1 MNKELWVRLLTDA
14 TKVPGEEGFLE
25 ELFSS
30 LVKELKV
37 EEGDPV
43 HKILLEEFDGLSR
56 HLDRSKVQDSC
67 TVRALL
73 RAKRLASLIITEE
86 GKIDEAPVQEAV
98 QVLRE
103 NLYPLG
109 PGRLYDEVR
118 LKHLLAALE
127 RLKDDP
133 KLRKKLEQIEGSRGN
148 NAADELLRETLQL
161 SSKAPIKPYM
171 VRRAF
176 LSAWLAYLRQ
186 NVGSCFATAP
196 AILIHEEQPEQFI
209 EDLKNLL
216 TIGRLTRV
224 AAGVEY
230 SAPINASSGAGDL
243 KKPFLFYQDQE
254 RGFTPIWE
262 SPGFILGLSK
272 AGLLGEEKSIPK
284 RIKRV
289 QHLLKESFDDEEPSY
304 STVEELISRILK
316 KKLNLTDAIIEEQI
330 KKATLQIRG
339 PLMGSFVKKESKQPV
354 EEYTQLLDAAE
365 TGFKSLTE
373 HPLLRSWEFTLA
385 SFSEVKPTLS
395 RYNMYKSLGF
405 DPKEPGGIGASLYK
419 EVSELVER
427 QNQETKER
435 QEDYENAYLQV
446 QHVEGRLRRA
456 SDEDAEW
463 LKSDYRARVTE
474 LQNYQSLRDES
485 NDKAQRFA
493 NLFQQLME
501 LYEKQFVNHFQEVY
515 DPDIREVATDMYDD
529 SPAGFR
535 LLYKGGRGHQ
545 WERIEG
551 PDQFAEALANF
562 FISTEQEITRTPE
575 CEGIEQEVSRL
586 ITSLVNHVRTTE
598 FMESALQRLAQAHGE
613 RLVANPLQNLDKV
626 KKKPWVYTSGG
637 TMGSLITAYFKLE
650 DKPEE
655 RDRWVEN
662 PTELLAFLL
671 DTMRQLPKDRHIFLE
686 KNPSASLLIH
696 SPTHAFL
703 LKPNFPFFRRGW
715 ESNGGSTYT
724 YTWIKEELVGPSER
738 FIDSIR
744 LDDAAVHYLLNSLR
758 EKLPKE
764 FHHAF
769 NRAFYRTPS
778 SCFCSE
784 FRQYVVET
792 IDRDRRLQVGR
803 RSVINIDDVDSLLYR
818 ELPLVK
824 GMDLR
829 ERLGSV
835 LRSFTFFEPKVRE
848 QLVEEAETLLDLGGR
863 KEMTG
868 AAGFREFLQAVLM
881 VHFKRTRFE
890 KPLYRELVAHLRK
903 EGAMMPEP
911 LIVADTNWVK
921 DYFAFLVNPGTGKLD
936 FWRVD
941 ALGLEGAPL
950 SGWREWLNGKR
961 KDRSWGIYTNPFQ
974 YRGV

>member
-1 MNKELWVRLLTDA
+1 MDRELWVRLLADA
-14 TKVPGEEGFLE
+14 TTVPGGEGFLE

-30 LVKELKV
+30 LVKELKA
-37 EEGDPV
+37 EEEDSV
-43 HKILLEEFDGLSR
+43 RKILLEEFEGLSR

-73 RAKRLASLIITEE
+73 RAKRLAALIFTEE
-86 GKIDEAPVQEAV
+86 GKIDEKPIQEAL
-98 QVLRE
+98 QVLRHH
-103 NLYPLG
+103 LYPLG

-118 LKHLLAALE
+118 LVHLFTALE
-127 RLKDDP
+127 RLAGEP
-133 KLRKKLEQIEGSRGN
+133 KLRKKLEQIETTRSN
-148 NAADELLRETLQL
+148 TVADELLRETLQVDAKTSL
-161 SSKAPIKPYM
+161 KPFM

-224 AAGVEY
+224 TGGVEY
-230 SAPINASSGAGDL
+230 SAPINGSSGAGDL
-243 KKPFLFYQDQE
+243 KKPFLFYYDPARE
-254 RGFTPIWE
+254 FTPIWE
-262 SPGFILGLSK
+262 SPGFILALSK
-272 AGLLGEEKSIPK
+272 AGLLGEEKSLPK
-284 RIKRV
+284 RIKRI
-289 QHLLKESFDDEEPSY
+289 QDLLKESFDEQPEPFY

-316 KKLNLTDAIIEEQI
+316 KKLNLTDDIIEDQT
-330 KKATLQIRG
+330 KKMQLRSRG
-339 PLMGSFVKKESKQPV
+339 PLLGGLVKKEDKQPV
-354 EEYTQLLDAAE
+354 EEYKRLQDAAAI
-365 TGFKSLTE
+365 GFKSLTE

-405 DPKEPGGIGASLYK
+405 DPKEPDGIGANLYK
-419 EVSELVER
+419 EVSTLVER

-435 QEDYENAYLQV
+435 QEDYESAYLLV

-456 SDEDAEW
+456 SSEEAEW

-485 NDKAQRFA
+485 HEKAQRFA
-493 NLFQQLME
+493 NLFQQLMN

-515 DPDIREVATDMYDD
+515 DPDIREVSLDLYDD

-551 PDQFAEALANF
+551 PDQFAESLANF
-562 FISTEQEITRTPE
+562 FIATEQEITRTPE

-662 PTELLAFLL
+662 PTELLAFFL
-671 DTMRQLPKDRHIFLE
+671 DTVRQLPKDRRTFLE
-686 KNPSASLLIH
+686 KNPDTSLLIH

-703 LKPNFPFFRRGW
+703 LKPHFPFFKRGW
-715 ESNGGSTYT
+715 ASNGGATYT

-744 LDDAAVHYLLNSLR
+744 LDEAAIHYLLNTLR

-784 FRQYVVET
+784 FRQYVAET
-792 IDRDRRLQVGR
+792 IDRDRRLQIGR
-803 RSVINIDDVDSLLYR
+803 RSIINLDEVDSLLYR

-829 ERLGSV
+829 ERLGAI

-848 QLVEEAETLLDLGGR
+848 QLFEEAEMLLDLGGR
-863 KEMTG
+863 QEMTG

-881 VHFKRTRFE
+881 VHFKKTRFE
-890 KPLYRELVAHLRK
+890 KPLYRELVAHLRR

-950 SGWREWLNGKR
+950 SNWREWINGKR
-961 KDRSWGIYTNPFQ
+961 KDRTWGIYTNPFQ
-974 YRGV
+974 YRA